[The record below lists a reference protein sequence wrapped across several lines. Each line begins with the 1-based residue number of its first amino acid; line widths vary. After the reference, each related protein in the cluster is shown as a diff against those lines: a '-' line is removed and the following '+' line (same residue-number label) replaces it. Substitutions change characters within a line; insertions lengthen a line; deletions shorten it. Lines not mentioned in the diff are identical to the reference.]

1 MQWEFRESA
10 RESIRE
16 SWSGFPPPFSSLF
29 VLPFSFQQQGA
40 GDPRMPYMYVL
51 YVRLTCMPYMYALY
65 MYAAGVARRR
75 RFGPLS
81 SRNSPN
87 PHVHHRRPRVRK
99 HRACRR
105 QRSAHKAVVTVL
117 RVTLNA
123 PLAIIAAAR
132 LHRPPLS
139 AEPLSK
145 PPSCSCF
152 GVARAKGGDRV
163 VVVVVVGEG
172 GGGGGGEG
180 GGRFIQSYRSELRGG
195 LRARPRYPGIGDGTH
210 RTTIPRA
217 THPYLFRRRRSR
229 KVYSRA
235 NAVKLG

>member
-1 MQWEFRESA
+1 
-10 RESIRE
+10 
-16 SWSGFPPPFSSLF
+16 
-29 VLPFSFQQQGA
+29 
-40 GDPRMPYMYVL
+40 MPYMYVL

-163 VVVVVVGEG
+163 VVV
-172 GGGGGGEG
+172 GEG
-180 GGRFIQSYRSELRGG
+180 GGRGRGG
-195 LRARPRYPGIGDGTH
+195 GELEEG
-210 RTTIPRA
+210 
-217 THPYLFRRRRSR
+217 LF
-229 KVYSRA
+229 KA
-235 NAVKLG
+235 IAVS